1 MKNHNLSSA
10 FTVIPKKINKHSNED
25 KEKYNVLNKM
35 NSNNMK
41 DNKNQNKMNY
51 STKHIKYN
59 STVGLN
65 DLKINLD
72 INKDNNIENK
82 NSPGNNQSKEL
93 ITSISLNNLED
104 LDEKIDIKFPY
115 SINSNI
121 SNSLIRTQA
130 SKNQTFNLKA
140 KILGNKT
147 KGKKLNVMPVK
158 LNENRNNNN
167 NENLKENLFNTYSK
181 LINKANNF
189 LQNFND
195 KNKYAQNKKKENKN
209 NINIFS
215 INKKKYRSIEENDLE
230 KDSFVNNG
238 IYPNNNK
245 NNNKNIIQNYYNQSY
260 NATFENEH
268 INRKNNNIFY
278 QRPPGYFIKKVQKNS
293 NKDFL
298 NFSNNPNNKRFYSMN
313 KRDLKEFKKN
323 HHYIQKMIDKLPQ
336 KKPKVN
342 NFNYDFR
349 KNIKNN
355 YYISLDNKDN
365 NDEYNNYNNMYN
377 RDNKFLYNNFLKNE
391 TNSNSKTISNN
402 NGIKFLKNNKINNNI
417 NNNIKTVRAPRFLSV
432 EKQKTVMKT
441 NNEDNINNI
450 IYEKK
455 IIDEKKNT
463 TINNHTFFSGFY
475 NYKSKTKKSSSIK
488 SAFISIKLKNFT
500 EFIFNIYNRKFKHL
514 LLNFLDI
521 KSLVYL
527 SSASS
532 DFFRNTRSFL
542 YLYFYN
548 NLIMDKNKDKFINKI
563 LLSTKI
569 FCSEKIKLKIKNHEI
584 KSFYEK
590 LTKKNELYDE
600 LILKDIPR
608 TIPSDISF
616 NTGKINYNKLY
627 RILTSFS
634 NYNKKIGY
642 AQGINF
648 IIANAIYLF
657 SSEEEVFIFF
667 EGFINLLKMDNFF
680 GVDNDKKMISKL
692 NEFNDILNKHIPD
705 IIKFLNDKQ
714 VSHDFFT
721 TKWILTLFSTSL
733 ERNYLVIIW
742 CFMIIFNWKF
752 AYSYIIQI
760 LKKYK
765 DSILNSSESQLC
777 FKMKNILKNKEFE
790 NDFNEII
797 QNTINFMKNNI
808 AI

>member
-1 MKNHNLSSA
+1 MKS
-10 FTVIPKKINKHSNED
+10 
-25 KEKYNVLNKM
+25 
-35 NSNNMK
+35 
-41 DNKNQNKMNY
+41 
-51 STKHIKYN
+51 
-59 STVGLN
+59 
-65 DLKINLD
+65 
-72 INKDNNIENK
+72 
-82 NSPGNNQSKEL
+82 
-93 ITSISLNNLED
+93 
-104 LDEKIDIKFPY
+104 
-115 SINSNI
+115 
-121 SNSLIRTQA
+121 
-130 SKNQTFNLKA
+130 
-140 KILGNKT
+140 
-147 KGKKLNVMPVK
+147 
-158 LNENRNNNN
+158 
-167 NENLKENLFNTYSK
+167 
-181 LINKANNF
+181 
-189 LQNFND
+189 
-195 KNKYAQNKKKENKN
+195 
-209 NINIFS
+209 
-215 INKKKYRSIEENDLE
+215 
-230 KDSFVNNG
+230 
-238 IYPNNNK
+238 
-245 NNNKNIIQNYYNQSY
+245 
-260 NATFENEH
+260 
-268 INRKNNNIFY
+268 
-278 QRPPGYFIKKVQKNS
+278 
-293 NKDFL
+293 
-298 NFSNNPNNKRFYSMN
+298 
-313 KRDLKEFKKN
+313 
-323 HHYIQKMIDKLPQ
+323 
-336 KKPKVN
+336 
-342 NFNYDFR
+342 
-349 KNIKNN
+349 
-355 YYISLDNKDN
+355 
-365 NDEYNNYNNMYN
+365 
-377 RDNKFLYNNFLKNE
+377 
-391 TNSNSKTISNN
+391 
-402 NGIKFLKNNKINNNI
+402 
-417 NNNIKTVRAPRFLSV
+417 
-432 EKQKTVMKT
+432 
-441 NNEDNINNI
+441 NNEDNINNMV
-450 IYEKK
+450 YEKK

-488 SAFISIKLKNFT
+488 SAYISIKLKNFT

-532 DFFRNTRSFL
+532 DFFRNTRNFL

-548 NLIMDKNKDKFINKI
+548 NLIMDKSKDKFINKV

-608 TIPSDISF
+608 T
-616 NTGKINYNKLY
+616 
-627 RILTSFS
+627 

-667 EGFINLLKMDNFF
+667 EGFINLLKMDNYF

-692 NEFNDILNKHIPD
+692 NEFNDILNKYVPD
-705 IIKFLNDKQ
+705 IVKFLNDKQ
-714 VSHDFFT
+714 ISHDFFT

-733 ERNYLVIIW
+733 ERSYLVIIW

-765 DSILNSSESQLC
+765 DSIFNSSESQLC